1 MGAEAED
8 VGGEGGC
15 LSQEGPRG
23 SLLGYNFI
31 AFHDFST
38 QEPDSISQ
46 FSASQETVMGPA
58 WVVSLLRG
66 RIPRAQS

>member
-8 VGGEGGC
+8 VGGEGGVC
-15 LSQEGPRG
+15 PRKAPEGPC
-23 SLLGYNFI
+23 SVTTSSP
-31 AFHDFST
+31 FHDFST

-46 FSASQETVMGPA
+46 FSTSRGAMMGPA
-58 WVVSLLRG
+58 WVVFLLRG

>member
-23 SLLGYNFI
+23 SLLSYNFI
-31 AFHDFST
+31 
-38 QEPDSISQ
+38 
-46 FSASQETVMGPA
+46 
-58 WVVSLLRG
+58 SL
-66 RIPRAQS
+66 P